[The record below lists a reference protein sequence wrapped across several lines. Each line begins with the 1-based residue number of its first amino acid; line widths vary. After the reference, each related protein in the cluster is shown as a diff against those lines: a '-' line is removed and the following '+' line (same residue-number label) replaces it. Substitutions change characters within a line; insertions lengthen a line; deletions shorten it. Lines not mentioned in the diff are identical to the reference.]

1 MIKKNELL
9 RIIFRLYEKED
20 IVRFEK
26 FRKVIEIDN
35 KSMLEVIVGVFK
47 EYLYNKEKEIVFKDV
62 LDDIYYVMRKVF
74 YLLLVFF

>member
-1 MIKKNELL
+1 MIKKNDLL
-9 RIIFRLYEKED
+9 RVIFRLYKKED

-26 FRKVIEIDN
+26 FRKIIEIDN